1 MKTPRFQN
9 LLPLACA
16 AALCLAVPAAAETA
30 SQPAAKRSDA
40 STGAKTAHTRRAATA
55 PGTQT
60 EDDIYVG
67 VAKKN
72 TTKARK
78 RTKDC
83 GKDCDDLEVERIR
96 RR

>member
-1 MKTPRFQN
+1 MKTPRFLN

-16 AALCLAVPAAAETA
+16 TVLCLAGPAAAETT
-30 SQPAAKRSDA
+30 SQAAAKSDA
-40 STGAKTAHTRRAATA
+40 NTGAKTANARRAATG

-67 VAKKN
+67 VTKKN
-72 TTKARK
+72 PTKARK

-83 GKDCDDLEVERIR
+83 GKDCDDLEVERAR

>member
-1 MKTPRFQN
+1 MKTPRFLN

-16 AALCLAVPAAAETA
+16 AALCLTGPAAAETA
-30 SQPAAKRSDA
+30 SQPAAKND
-40 STGAKTAHTRRAATA
+40 TGAKTANARRATTG

-60 EDDIYVG
+60 EDDVYVG
-67 VAKKN
+67 VTKKN
-72 TTKARK
+72 NPKARK

-83 GKDCDDLEVERIR
+83 GKDCDDLEVERVR